1 MSGVGVQVDE
11 DRISTSRAV
20 EGYLPAGGLEGAA
33 AGLHR
38 RFELACKHEVVTDQ
52 QDAAHRDHAVI
63 IGGQM
68 NGSATAPATPQ
79 LLWTSDA
86 IAAIRELQERENRPD
101 AAFRVD
107 VRLGGCQGFKV
118 YFELDSVQPDD
129 VVFEAAEGVRIV
141 VQEDGLPM
149 ISGGIVDYED
159 SHRGQGFRM
168 ANPHAEKACG
178 CGQAF
183 YANFEEQLDAEL
195 DARTIT
201 S

>member
-1 MSGVGVQVDE
+1 
-11 DRISTSRAV
+11 
-20 EGYLPAGGLEGAA
+20 
-33 AGLHR
+33 
-38 RFELACKHEVVTDQ
+38 
-52 QDAAHRDHAVI
+52 
-63 IGGQM
+63 M
-68 NGSATAPATPQ
+68 NGSVTVPPAPQ

-86 IAAIRELQERENRPD
+86 IVAIRELQERENRRD

-118 YFELDSVQPDD
+118 YFELDSIEPDD
-129 VVFEAAEGVRIV
+129 VVFEAADGVRIV

-159 SHRGQGFRM
+159 SHRGHGFRM

-183 YANFEEQLDAEL
+183 YANFEEKLDAEL
-195 DARTIT
+195 EAGTVAG
-201 S
+201 